1 MQPDYS
7 SRGAGEPRPAETQL
21 AKLNQ
26 PTQAKIRSTQILTTL
41 PQIVSELIQN
51 SLDAKAGHIDV
62 GLDGEN
68 WMCWVR
74 DDGLGITKQDLE
86 NFASD
91 DSDMRYCALFY
102 FISMRS
108 NS

>member
-7 SRGAGEPRPAETQL
+7 STGGPRLAERQL
-21 AKLNQ
+21 TKLNE

-51 SLDAKAGHIDV
+51 SLDAKASHIDV
-62 GLDGEN
+62 GLDSDN

-86 NFASD
+86 ALASD
-91 DSDMRYCALFY
+91 GSDMRYCKYPPPIL
-102 FISMRS
+102 IRGTS
-108 NS
+108 

>member
-7 SRGAGEPRPAETQL
+7 STGGPPSAEQQL
-21 AKLNQ
+21 TKLDEQ
-26 PTQAKIRSTQILTTL
+26 TQAKIRSTQILTTL

-51 SLDAKAGHIDV
+51 SFDAKASHIDV
-62 GLDGEN
+62 GIDGEN

-86 NFASD
+86 ALASD
-91 DSDMRYCALFY
+91 GSDMRYCK
-102 FISMRS
+102 
-108 NS
+108 